1 MAGKW
6 QLGRDF
12 ERNNLQVALQQ
23 DIRPD
28 ILTNHVRYSEKIDT
42 MMPKAK
48 FLTIVRDPVEQF
60 ISSFYY
66 YHKTSS
72 VFKSLPRTEQGLLQF
87 LENPQFYQ
95 KEWIQNHHPFEA
107 NYIRWVSFLVW
118 IWLCK
123 RSVMTRSWNIFLSEF
138 VRFQFSGHVFI
149 HVTNSLFSPDFI
161 LLLSRFPHS
170 RPNSE

>member
-1 MAGKW
+1 MTGPGLHQYQRKVTGKILALPEMAGKW

-72 VFKSLPRTEQGLLQF
+72 VFKLLPRTEEGLLQF

-95 KEWIQNHHPFEA
+95 KE
-107 NYIRWVSFLVW
+107 
-118 IWLCK
+118 
-123 RSVMTRSWNIFLSEF
+123 
-138 VRFQFSGHVFI
+138 
-149 HVTNSLFSPDFI
+149 
-161 LLLSRFPHS
+161 
-170 RPNSE
+170 

>member
-1 MAGKW
+1 MTGPGLHQYQRKVTGKILALPEMAGKW

-28 ILTNHVRYSEKIDT
+28 ILTNHVRYSEKIDE

-95 KEWIQNHHPFEA
+95 KE
-107 NYIRWVSFLVW
+107 
-118 IWLCK
+118 
-123 RSVMTRSWNIFLSEF
+123 
-138 VRFQFSGHVFI
+138 
-149 HVTNSLFSPDFI
+149 
-161 LLLSRFPHS
+161 
-170 RPNSE
+170 